1 MRVFCSVIKPSTAL
15 TALLNPEI
23 ASSRAIRPQIISDKA
38 FWNKAAFLEQLV
50 HQLQRSALIPF
61 RLDKHIENLAFGIYG
76 SLKIGHAI
84 VDLEVEPRPDAR
96 GSGAWADICAR
107 PMRSSV
113 RNI

>member
-1 MRVFCSVIKPSTAL
+1 M
-15 TALLNPEI
+15 ALLNPEI

-38 FWNKAAFLEQLV
+38 FWNKAAFLEQLA

-96 GSGAWADICAR
+96 WSGAWADVCAR

-113 RNI
+113 RNSSPSSERSRRKP

>member
-1 MRVFCSVIKPSTAL
+1 MRVFCSVITPSTAL

-38 FWNKAAFLEQLV
+38 FWNKAAFLEQLA

-76 SLKIGHAI
+76 SPQIGHAT
-84 VDLEVEPRPDAR
+84 VDLEVDLVQMLGGVGPGGRRLRKTDTILGPK
-96 GSGAWADICAR
+96 
-107 PMRSSV
+107 
-113 RNI
+113 